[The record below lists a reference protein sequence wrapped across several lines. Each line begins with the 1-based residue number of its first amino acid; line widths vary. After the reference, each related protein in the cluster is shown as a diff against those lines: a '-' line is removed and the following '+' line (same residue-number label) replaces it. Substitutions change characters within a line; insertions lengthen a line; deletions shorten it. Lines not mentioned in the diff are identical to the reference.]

1 MLMSQF
7 ANISGIAL
15 GLIIAIAAPF
25 LSNVR
30 LYLPP
35 PRTKFGRRAAVVAN
49 EALACVFLLGGITG
63 LLGATAFSAM
73 LHDVQVIV
81 MIVFVMVFLGA
92 MFIDGVIFREETENK
107 RPGES

>member
-1 MLMSQF
+1 MSQF
-7 ANISGIAL
+7 ASISGITL
-15 GLIIAIAAPF
+15 GLILAIAAPF
-25 LSNVR
+25 LSNIQ

-73 LHDVQVIV
+73 LHDVQVFV
-81 MIVFVMVFLGA
+81 MIVFAMVFFGA
-92 MFIDGVIFREETENK
+92 MFIDAVIFREENENK
-107 RPGES
+107 RSGES

>member
-1 MLMSQF
+1 MSQF

-30 LYLPP
+30 LYLPL

-49 EALACVFLLGGITG
+49 ETLACGFILGGITG
-63 LLGATAFSAM
+63 LLGVTPFSAM
-73 LHDVQVIV
+73 LHDVQVIAF
-81 MIVFVMVFLGA
+81 IVFVMVFFRA
-92 MFIDGVIFREETENK
+92 MFIDGVIFREENENK
-107 RPGES
+107 GSGES